1 MLQIHMRLIR
11 YHWGDIMANQTDPQS
26 RLAELF
32 KQEKCYTIDELS
44 RRLNYSLISIRRFL
58 KAMGYYSSFTH
69 NSKWYTLQSI
79 PSFDKNGIWFYQD
92 IGFCKHGNLNQTIAR
107 FIDKSFQGLTAKDLF
122 NILSVPCHPILNQ
135 MYKKKNIDRYHT
147 PKGFVYLS
155 VSESKKR
162 LQLKRLQVLTP
173 AQKIERLNPQT
184 AVYVLVELIKNPKAS
199 FFELSVAVKKKKVAA
214 SQQAIAQLFKDYDLK
229 KTPP

>member
-1 MLQIHMRLIR
+1 MVNRSDAHSQ
-11 YHWGDIMANQTDPQS
+11 
-26 RLAELF
+26 LAELF
-32 KQEKCYTIDELS
+32 KQQKCYRIDQLS

-58 KAMGYYSSFTH
+58 KAIGYYSSFTH
-69 NSKWYTLQSI
+69 NSKWYTLRSI
-79 PSFDKNGIWFYQD
+79 PSFNKNGIWFYQD
-92 IGFCKHGNLNQTIAR
+92 IGFCKHGNLNQTIGR

-122 NILSVPCHPILNQ
+122 NMLSVPCHPVLNQ
-135 MYKKKNIDRYHT
+135 MYKKKKIDRYHT

-173 AQKIERLNPQT
+173 AQKIQRLNPQA
-184 AVYVLVELIKNPKAS
+184 AVYVLVEFIKNPKAS
-199 FFELSVAVKKKKVAA
+199 FFELSVAVKKKGVTA

>member
-1 MLQIHMRLIR
+1 
-11 YHWGDIMANQTDPQS
+11 MANQTDPHF

-32 KQEKCYTIDELS
+32 KHEKCYTIDQLS
-44 RRLNYSLISIRRFL
+44 QRLSYSLISIRRFL
-58 KAMGYYSSFTH
+58 KTMGYYTSFTH
-69 NSKWYTLQSI
+69 NSKWYTLRSI
-79 PSFDKNGIWFYQD
+79 PSFNKNGIWFYQD
-92 IGFCKHGNLNQTIAR
+92 IGFCKHGNLNQTIGR

-122 NILSVPCHPILNQ
+122 NMLSVPCHPVLNQ
-135 MYKKKNIDRYHT
+135 MYKKKKIDRFHT

-162 LQLKRLQVLTP
+162 LQLKRLRALTP

-199 FFELSVAVKKKKVAA
+199 FFELSRAVKKKGAIA
-214 SQQAIAQLFKDYDLK
+214 SPQAIAQLFDDYDLK

>member
-1 MLQIHMRLIR
+1 
-11 YHWGDIMANQTDPQS
+11 MANQTDPHYQ
-26 RLAELF
+26 LAELF

-44 RRLNYSLISIRRFL
+44 WRLNYSLISIRRFL
-58 KAMGYYSSFTH
+58 KVIGYYSSFTH
-69 NSKWYTLQSI
+69 NSKWYTLRSI
-79 PSFDKNGIWFYQD
+79 PSFNQNGIWFYQD
-92 IGFCKHGNLNQTIAR
+92 IGFCKHGNLNQTIGR

-122 NILSVPCHPILNQ
+122 NMLSVPCHPVLNQ
-135 MYKKKNIDRYHT
+135 MYKKKKIDRYHT
-147 PKGFVYLS
+147 GFVYLS

-199 FFELSVAVKKKKVAA
+199 FVELSVAVNKKGVKA
-214 SQQAIAQLFKDYDLK
+214 SQRAIAQLFKDYDLK
-229 KTPP
+229 KTPL

>member
-1 MLQIHMRLIR
+1 
-11 YHWGDIMANQTDPQS
+11 MAKRTDTQNQLTQ
-26 RLAELF
+26 LF

-58 KAMGYYSSFTH
+58 KVMGYYTSFTH
-69 NSKWYTLQSI
+69 NSKWYTLRSI
-79 PSFDKNGIWFYQD
+79 PSFNKNGIWFYQD
-92 IGFCKHGNLNQTIAR
+92 IGFCKHGNLNQTIGH

-122 NILSVPCHPILNQ
+122 DILSVPCHAVLNQ
-135 MYKKKNIDRYHT
+135 MYKKKKIDRFHT

-155 VSESKKR
+155 GSESKKR
-162 LQLKRLQVLTP
+162 LQLKRLQVLAP
-173 AQKIERLNPQT
+173 AHKIERLNPQT
-184 AVYVLVELIKNPKAS
+184 AVYVLVEFIKNPKAT
-199 FFELSVAVKKKKVAA
+199 FLQLSAAVRKKGVTA

>member
-1 MLQIHMRLIR
+1 
-11 YHWGDIMANQTDPQS
+11 
-26 RLAELF
+26 
-32 KQEKCYTIDELS
+32 
-44 RRLNYSLISIRRFL
+44 
-58 KAMGYYSSFTH
+58 
-69 NSKWYTLQSI
+69 
-79 PSFDKNGIWFYQD
+79 
-92 IGFCKHGNLNQTIAR
+92 
-107 FIDKSFQGLTAKDLF
+107 
-122 NILSVPCHPILNQ
+122 
-135 MYKKKNIDRYHT
+135 MYKKKKIDRYHT

-173 AQKIERLNPQT
+173 AQKIERLNPQA

-199 FFELSVAVKKKKVAA
+199 FFELSVAVNKKGVKA

>member
-1 MLQIHMRLIR
+1 
-11 YHWGDIMANQTDPQS
+11 MANQTDPQYQ
-26 RLAELF
+26 LAKLF
-32 KQEKCYTIDELS
+32 KKEKCYTIDELS
-44 RRLNYSLISIRRFL
+44 RLLNYSLISIRRFL
-58 KAMGYYSSFTH
+58 KVIGYYSSFTH
-69 NSKWYTLQSI
+69 NSKWYTLRSI
-79 PSFDKNGIWFYQD
+79 PSFNNNGIWFYQD
-92 IGFCKHGNLNQTIAR
+92 IGFCKHGNLNQTIGR

-122 NILSVPCHPILNQ
+122 NILSVPCHPVLNQ
-135 MYKKKNIDRYHT
+135 MYKKKKIDRFNT

-155 VSESKKR
+155 ISENKKR

-199 FFELSVAVKKKKVAA
+199 FFELSVAVKKKGVTA

-229 KTPP
+229 KTPL

>member
-1 MLQIHMRLIR
+1 
-11 YHWGDIMANQTDPQS
+11 MANQTDPHYQ
-26 RLAELF
+26 LAELF

-58 KAMGYYSSFTH
+58 KVIGYYSSFTH
-69 NSKWYTLQSI
+69 NSKWYTLRSI
-79 PSFDKNGIWFYQD
+79 PSFNKNGIWFYQD
-92 IGFCKHGNLNQTIAR
+92 IGFCKHGNLNQTIGC

-122 NILSVPCHPILNQ
+122 NILSVPCHPVLNQ
-135 MYKKKNIDRYHT
+135 MYKKEKIDRFNT

-173 AQKIERLNPQT
+173 PKKIESLNPQT
-184 AVYVLVELIKNPKAS
+184 AVYVLVEFIKNPKAS
-199 FFELSVAVKKKKVAA
+199 FFELSVAVEKKGVKA
-214 SQQAIAQLFKDYDLK
+214 SQQAVAQLFKDYDLK
-229 KTPP
+229 KNPP

>member
-1 MLQIHMRLIR
+1 MVNRSDAHSQ
-11 YHWGDIMANQTDPQS
+11 
-26 RLAELF
+26 LAELF
-32 KQEKCYTIDELS
+32 KQQKCYRIDQLS

-58 KAMGYYSSFTH
+58 KVIGYYSSFTH
-69 NSKWYTLQSI
+69 NSKWYTLRSI

-92 IGFCKHGNLNQTIAR
+92 IGFCRHGNLNQTIGR

-122 NILSVPCHPILNQ
+122 NILSVPCHPVLNQ
-135 MYKKKNIDRYHT
+135 MYKKKKVDRFNT

-173 AQKIERLNPQT
+173 PKKIERLNPQT
-184 AVYVLVELIKNPKAS
+184 AVYVLVEFIKNPKAS
-199 FFELSVAVKKKKVAA
+199 FFELSAAVEKKGVTA
-214 SQQAIAQLFKDYDLK
+214 SPQAVAQLFKDYDLK
-229 KTPP
+229 KNPP

>member
-1 MLQIHMRLIR
+1 
-11 YHWGDIMANQTDPQS
+11 MANQTDPQF
-26 RLAELF
+26 RLARLF
-32 KQEKCYTIDELS
+32 KQQKCYTIDQLS
-44 RRLNYSLISIRRFL
+44 GHLDYSLISIRRFL
-58 KAMGYYSSFTH
+58 KAMGYYTSFTH
-69 NSKWYTLQSI
+69 NSKWYTLRSI
-79 PSFDKNGIWFYQD
+79 PSFNKNGIWFYQD
-92 IGFCKHGNLNQTIAR
+92 IGFCKHGNLNQTIGH
-107 FIDKSFQGLTAKDLF
+107 FIDKSFQGLSAKDLF

-135 MYKKKNIDRYHT
+135 MYKKKKIDRYHT

-162 LQLKRLQVLTP
+162 LQLKRLLVLTP
-173 AQKIERLNPQT
+173 AQKIQRLNPQA

-199 FFELSVAVKKKKVAA
+199 FFELSVAVKKKGVTA

>member
-1 MLQIHMRLIR
+1 MVNRSDAHSQ
-11 YHWGDIMANQTDPQS
+11 
-26 RLAELF
+26 LAELF
-32 KQEKCYTIDELS
+32 KQEKCYRIDELS

-58 KAMGYYSSFTH
+58 KVIGYYSSFTH
-69 NSKWYTLQSI
+69 NSKWYTLRSI

-92 IGFCKHGNLNQTIAR
+92 IGFCRHGNLNQTIGR

-122 NILSVPCHPILNQ
+122 NILSVPCHPVLNQ
-135 MYKKKNIDRYHT
+135 MYKKKKVDRFNT

-173 AQKIERLNPQT
+173 PKKIERLNAQT
-184 AVYVLVELIKNPKAS
+184 AVYVLVEFIKNPKAS
-199 FFELSVAVKKKKVAA
+199 FFELSIAVNKKGVKA
-214 SQQAIAQLFKDYDLK
+214 SPQAVAQLFKDYDLK
-229 KTPP
+229 KSPP

>member
-1 MLQIHMRLIR
+1 MVNRSDAHSQ
-11 YHWGDIMANQTDPQS
+11 
-26 RLAELF
+26 LAELF
-32 KQEKCYTIDELS
+32 KQEKCYRIDELS

-58 KAMGYYSSFTH
+58 KVIGYYSSFTH
-69 NSKWYTLQSI
+69 NSKWYTLRSI

-92 IGFCKHGNLNQTIAR
+92 IGFCRHGNLNQTIGR

-122 NILSVPCHPILNQ
+122 NILSVPCHPVLNQ
-135 MYKKKNIDRYHT
+135 MYKKEKIDRFNT

-173 AQKIERLNPQT
+173 PKKIERLNPQT
-184 AVYVLVELIKNPKAS
+184 AVYVLVEFIKNPKAS
-199 FFELSVAVKKKKVAA
+199 FFELSVAVEKKGVKA
-214 SQQAIAQLFKDYDLK
+214 SQQAVAQLFKDYDLK
-229 KTPP
+229 KNPP

>member
-1 MLQIHMRLIR
+1 
-11 YHWGDIMANQTDPQS
+11 MANQTDPHF

-32 KQEKCYTIDELS
+32 KLEKCYMIDQLS
-44 RRLNYSLISIRRFL
+44 RRLNYSLISTRRFL
-58 KAMGYYSSFTH
+58 KTMGYYSSFTH
-69 NSKWYTLQSI
+69 NSKWYTLRSI
-79 PSFDKNGIWFYQD
+79 PSFNNNGIWYYQD
-92 IGFCKHGNLNQTIAR
+92 IGFCKYGNLNQTIGR

-135 MYKKKNIDRYHT
+135 MYKKKKIDRYHT

-184 AVYVLVELIKNPKAS
+184 AVYVLVELIKNPNAS
-199 FFELSVAVKKKKVAA
+199 FFELAVAVKKKGVTA

>member
-1 MLQIHMRLIR
+1 Q
-11 YHWGDIMANQTDPQS
+11 
-26 RLAELF
+26 LAELF
-32 KQEKCYTIDELS
+32 KRKKCYTIEQLS
-44 RRLNYSLISIRRFL
+44 QRLNYSLISIRRFL
-58 KAMGYYSSFTH
+58 KVIGYYTSFTH
-69 NSKWYTLQSI
+69 NSKWYTLRSI

-92 IGFCKHGNLNQTIAR
+92 IGFCKHGNLNQTIGH

-122 NILSVPCHPILNQ
+122 NILSVPCHPVLNQ
-135 MYKKKNIDRYHT
+135 MYKNEKIDRYNT

-173 AQKIERLNPQT
+173 PKKIERLNPQT
-184 AVYVLVELIKNPKAS
+184 AVYVLVEFIKNPKAS
-199 FFELSVAVKKKKVAA
+199 FFELSIAVEKKGVKA
-214 SQQAIAQLFKDYDLK
+214 SSQAVAQLFKDYDLK

>member
-1 MLQIHMRLIR
+1 MVNRSDAHSQ
-11 YHWGDIMANQTDPQS
+11 
-26 RLAELF
+26 LAELF
-32 KQEKCYTIDELS
+32 KQQKCYRIDELS

-58 KAMGYYSSFTH
+58 KVIGYYSSFTH
-69 NSKWYTLQSI
+69 NSKWYTLRSI

-92 IGFCKHGNLNQTIAR
+92 IGFCKHGNLNQTIGR

-122 NILSVPCHPILNQ
+122 NILSVPCHPVLNQ
-135 MYKKKNIDRYHT
+135 MYKKKKIDRFNT

-173 AQKIERLNPQT
+173 PKKIERLNPQT
-184 AVYVLVELIKNPKAS
+184 AVYVLVEFIKDPKAS
-199 FFELSVAVKKKKVAA
+199 FFELSVAVEKKGVKA
-214 SQQAIAQLFKDYDLK
+214 SQQAVAQLFKDYDLK
-229 KTPP
+229 KNPP